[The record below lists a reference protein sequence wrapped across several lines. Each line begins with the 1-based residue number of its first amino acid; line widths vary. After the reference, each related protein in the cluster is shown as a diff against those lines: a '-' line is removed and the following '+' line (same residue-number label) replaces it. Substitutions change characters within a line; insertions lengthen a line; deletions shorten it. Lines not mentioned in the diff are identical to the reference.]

1 MTATFDAEG
10 IGQLVLRLG
19 LVSAEQV
26 AECLEEIG
34 NKKAPGE
41 EMIRLME
48 RKRYLSP
55 LQGNKLRKGDT
66 EGYFLGGYR
75 LLYKIASGSFGRV
88 YRGDDPRTG
97 QVVAIKVLRNK
108 WTLDKQKIDLFLRE
122 GRLGMSIRH
131 PNIVSVLS
139 VGQDS
144 QTGQYYIV
152 MEFIEGGNLR
162 DILQIR
168 KQLEV
173 PEALRIIEECTQ
185 GLEYAWQRGLT
196 HRDIKPTNI
205 LIVAQTGQAKLVDF
219 GLAQISSQASALYL
233 QRQEEADEDVAV
245 DRTVDYAG
253 LEKATNQP
261 PGDVRSDIFFLGCVL
276 YECLTGQPLMPITRD
291 RQARMQA
298 RRYQEVELTLR
309 RQGPALGLTPP
320 LMRLLQRMVAFDPQQ
335 RLQNPTELLQAIQQ
349 CRDELAGNRSVQETK
364 TEPRTL
370 LVIEVKENLKEPFRK
385 LNQKGYRVVLS
396 ADPQLAVRQF
406 RKQPYDALVMD
417 GGTVGREA
425 VDAFN
430 EVVRLAQLQDHPL
443 AAVLLLSPQQAEWE
457 ADVIRNGRAEVLYL
471 PVPFKQLLQRLE
483 QLAHAPLTN
492 TDAESDTPPTVPMD
506 HSTKPSAL

>member
-1 MTATFDAEG
+1 MTVTFDAAG
-10 IGQLVLRLG
+10 IGQLALRLG
-19 LVSAEQV
+19 LVTEEQV
-26 AECLEEIG
+26 QECLEELG

-41 EMIRLME
+41 DMIRLME

-55 LQGNKLRKGDT
+55 FQSNKLRKGDT

-75 LLYKIASGSFGRV
+75 ILYKIASGSFGRV

-122 GRLGMSIRH
+122 GKLGMSIRH

-168 KQLEV
+168 KKLEV
-173 PEALRIIEECTQ
+173 EEALRIIDECAQ

-205 LIVAQTGQAKLVDF
+205 LIAANTGQAKLVDF
-219 GLAQISSQASALYL
+219 GLAQISSHASTLLL
-233 QRQEEADEDVAV
+233 QRQEDADEDIAV

-298 RRYQEVELTLR
+298 RRYQEVEETLR
-309 RQGPALGLTPP
+309 RNGPALGLTPP
-320 LMRLLQRMVAFDPQQ
+320 LMRLLARMVAFEPTQ
-335 RLQNPTELLQAIQQ
+335 RLQNPTELLDAIQQ
-349 CRDELAGNRSVQETK
+349 CREELTGKKTSASGVAQEV
-364 TEPRTL
+364 RTL
-370 LVIEVKENLKEPFRK
+370 LVIEARENLKEPFRK
-385 LNQKGYRVVLS
+385 LNHKGYRVVLS
-396 ADPQLAVRQF
+396 SDPQLAVRQF
-406 RKQPYDALVMD
+406 RKQPYDALIMD

-430 EVVRLAQLQDHPL
+430 EVVRLAQQRGHPL
-443 AAVLLLSPQQAEWE
+443 AAILLLTSQQAEWE
-457 ADVIRNGRAEVLYL
+457 ADVTRNGRSDILYL
-471 PVPFKQLLQRLE
+471 PVNFKQLVHRLE
-483 QLAHAPLTN
+483 EMMHTPSMEPSEA
-492 TDAESDTPPTVPMD
+492 DTPS
-506 HSTKPSAL
+506 STSTPGDPSMTTS